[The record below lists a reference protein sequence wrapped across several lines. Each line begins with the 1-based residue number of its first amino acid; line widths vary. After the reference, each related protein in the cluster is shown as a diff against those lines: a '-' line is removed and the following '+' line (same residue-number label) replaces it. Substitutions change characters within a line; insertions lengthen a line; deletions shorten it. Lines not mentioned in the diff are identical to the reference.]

1 MIWPI
6 SIDGG
11 VEMYLLSNKWKVGFE
26 GQGQSKLVLKVTRGE
41 VNYQLKLL
49 A

>member
-1 MIWPI
+1 
-6 SIDGG
+6 
-11 VEMYLLSNKWKVGFE
+11 MYLLSNKLKVGFE
-26 GQGQSKLVLKVTRGE
+26 GEGQVQSKLVLKVTRGE